1 MLKELSACNKRYETE
16 LPASYQTLQIFII
29 ILVTKFYTFY
39 SILKPGLNVFENPF
53 YTILQIENIHD
64 KEAMLE
70 AAHALRLERER
81 EKSLVNQKQE
91 QQQSL
96 NHTEQRVQRLQKQL
110 KDVRQAAI
118 GATPEG

>member
-1 MLKELSACNKRYETE
+1 MVLGFTQPLKEMSTRKCFWEVKRGRRVRLTTSPRSAKNC
-16 LPASYQTLQIFII
+16 
-29 ILVTKFYTFY
+29 
-39 SILKPGLNVFENPF
+39 

-91 QQQSL
+91 QQLSL

-110 KDVRQAAI
+110 KEIRQAAI

>member
-1 MLKELSACNKRYETE
+1 
-16 LPASYQTLQIFII
+16 
-29 ILVTKFYTFY
+29 
-39 SILKPGLNVFENPF
+39 
-53 YTILQIENIHD
+53 LQIENIHD
-64 KEAMLE
+64 KEAMLA

-91 QQQSL
+91 QQLSL

-110 KDVRQAAI
+110 KEIRQAAI